1 DNLTSSNGNDVKTD
15 DKKSIHEWVEVN
27 VDEAV
32 PTRAGELHKQGAIA
46 TSQAKSLVGT
56 YQVVCGVAKEVKAFS
71 KGTYL
76 NFEYPSPN
84 TTFRAVVWDSDADNV
99 LRYGEQFQHF
109 LNQRLCISGDITS
122 FNGQPQIIVKYN
134 NQIEIF

>member
-1 DNLTSSNGNDVKTD
+1 MNASGESMIEIDNLTGSNGNDAKTD

-56 YQVVCGVAKEVKAFS
+56 YQVVCGVVKEVKAFS

-84 TTFRAVVWDSDADNV
+84 TTFRAVV
-99 LRYGEQFQHF
+99 
-109 LNQRLCISGDITS
+109 
-122 FNGQPQIIVKYN
+122 
-134 NQIEIF
+134 

>member
-1 DNLTSSNGNDVKTD
+1 MNASGESMIEIDNLTGSNGNDAKTD

-32 PTRAGELHKQGAIA
+32 PTRAGGLHKQGAIE

-56 YQVVCGVAKEVKAFS
+56 YQVVCGVVKEVKAFS

-84 TTFRAVVWDSDADNV
+84 TTFRAVV
-99 LRYGEQFQHF
+99 
-109 LNQRLCISGDITS
+109 
-122 FNGQPQIIVKYN
+122 
-134 NQIEIF
+134 